1 MHTPGHTSDS
11 ICLWHAPSRT
21 LLCADTLLGWG
32 STTVSD
38 LGDYMKSLDVLR
50 ALDPPPLAML
60 PGHGPPVVP
69 QQQGATPLQ
78 VIQQYID
85 HRNARISQVRCF
97 FARALLLVTLL
108 PLQVLAAVQTLSA
121 QRRPPAELRTR
132 HVTEQVRRQHYAAR
146 CPRLLCSSN

>member
-38 LGDYMKSLDVLR
+38 LGDYMKSLDALR
-50 ALDPPPLAML
+50 ALDPPPLALL
-60 PGHGPPVVP
+60 PGHGPPIVP
-69 QQQGATPLQ
+69 QQQGSTPLQ

-85 HRNARISQVRCF
+85 HRNARISQVRCLSRVRF
-97 FARALLLVTLL
+97 GDRAPSRPRRFGCRCLL
-108 PLQVLAAVQTLSA
+108 PFNSSRHSAAPLLS
-121 QRRPPAELRTR
+121 
-132 HVTEQVRRQHYAAR
+132 
-146 CPRLLCSSN
+146 